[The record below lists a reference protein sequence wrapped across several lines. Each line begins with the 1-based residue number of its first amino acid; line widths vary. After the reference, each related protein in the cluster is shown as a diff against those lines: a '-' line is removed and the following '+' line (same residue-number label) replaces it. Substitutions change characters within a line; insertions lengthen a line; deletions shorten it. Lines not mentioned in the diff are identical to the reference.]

1 MCERTACTV
10 RGGGGR
16 KPDQSGQHAPHGPG
30 ASRRPYSVADEARFR
45 FRPKMY
51 PHIGRGADRLRS
63 LAQSAEWKSPPHWT
77 QTPRLAPRWPHAQ
90 PFEMRGRT
98 TRGWVRV
105 DPEGLRNKH
114 QLSNAGSSAA
124 SRTRGHFLPSGERVR
139 REGFRG
145 DPRHRRGVHAQSTTD
160 RIQLMVVQ
168 SGGEPVS
175 RSVIA
180 RAYRESPRKA
190 LPVDAGL
197 PPKTASSRSR
207 QPPWTDAVAG
217 HYQRPAIPV
226 AQLDRHVAVREAEL
240 QCWVAQEWR
249 RSWNRTPGKPAG
261 LLALTA
267 RAAPWQPTTSPRR

>member
-1 MCERTACTV
+1 
-10 RGGGGR
+10 
-16 KPDQSGQHAPHGPG
+16 
-30 ASRRPYSVADEARFR
+30 
-45 FRPKMY
+45 
-51 PHIGRGADRLRS
+51 
-63 LAQSAEWKSPPHWT
+63 
-77 QTPRLAPRWPHAQ
+77 
-90 PFEMRGRT
+90 
-98 TRGWVRV
+98 
-105 DPEGLRNKH
+105 
-114 QLSNAGSSAA
+114 
-124 SRTRGHFLPSGERVR
+124 
-139 REGFRG
+139 
-145 DPRHRRGVHAQSTTD
+145 
-160 RIQLMVVQ
+160 MVVQ

-261 LLALTA
+261 LLTLNRPSGALAADDIAQAVMFALT
-267 RAAPWQPTTSPRR
+267 QPPHGT